1 MSRSCPHLASNQ
13 ASTRWH
19 LLLIRAGSQPPHNT
33 QLQRRTH
40 YGGTARLSR
49 SRRAWYI
56 RAEVRGA
63 LSRALPAG
71 PPLAAVR
78 RLTTGALHR
87 RSGRS
92 LHSYSA
98 QHSPHQGTT
107 ASFRA
112 IHGACEVEA
121 RAAIHHTLINPVVN
135 SLSHNGKA
143 NEGAGACALSAY
155 TAWLAVPVCLPG
167 GRDAALLHARTYT
180 HEWHRPAHP
189 RATGCAHKERAQ
201 VGPQGPLRKLPIF
214 GPTQRPS
221 AVHGRVDGRQSR
233 IPLQRAAGCTAGP
246 RKAWVPDLLPASWPN
261 ACAAGDAVGLLGSRV
276 YAGLRVRFVGTRRD
290 SREAATEWMAPLSAL
305 GFSDHSTH
313 GGVSGACTFPTKC
326 GFTPARRTPPRTHV
340 VQQDVAG
347 RIPTPHRPAAW
358 TRLCRMGG
366 CGFMRMGVPADC
378 PPFWAKRALRSNKWQ
393 DDMPLVGDGRRR
405 RALTRAGHGSG

>member
-1 MSRSCPHLASNQ
+1 VSPKSSALSAPGGN
-13 ASTRWH
+13 
-19 LLLIRAGSQPPHNT
+19 LLLIRAGSQPPHNSQPTPTATHPLRRHSAPLSLSACVVHSGRGAWRSLPRSSCWPTAGCRAATDYGCVASSQRT
-33 QLQRRTH
+33 QPPLLQR
-40 YGGTARLSR
+40 TAQPSSR
-49 SRRAWYI
+49 YDRIIPRHPRA
-56 RAEVRGA
+56 
-63 LSRALPAG
+63 
-71 PPLAAVR
+71 
-78 RLTTGALHR
+78 
-87 RSGRS
+87 
-92 LHSYSA
+92 
-98 QHSPHQGTT
+98 
-107 ASFRA
+107 F
-112 IHGACEVEA
+112 EVEA

-340 VQQDVAG
+340 VQQDVAV